1 MQQNQAAAAAA
12 AQAAATAGDAEAQA
26 KAQGEAQAIAEKP
39 LGLDMSTAVRL
50 QKQAIIIAERTLGV
64 YHADTAN
71 YYFNLAMLENL
82 EGNAQQGLRY
92 FRHCLLLWDVIYGEG
107 HPEVNT
113 VLSNAGVV
121 LQSMNE
127 NALSLALLTQV
138 QQSTEKL
145 FGASH
150 LSNGHALHQLTQGLF
165 LQGDIA
171 KALTV
176 SQAAHD
182 IFTARLGADHAQTKE
197 VGKNVDL
204 LRAVV
209 ENMERQ
215 KEMTQRAKEQ
225 QAERLRAAQ
234 ARVAHATGSS
244 AGPQVGSVSAAIAA
258 ARRRV
263 NSGQAAGTGIKVGGT
278 STGEG
283 TAAGAAA
290 DAAAEEASRIGE
302 RGHMDVDELV
312 KFIQGGQ
319 QAPKRSA
326 KNSLRG
332 KRRTG
337 AKR

>member
-1 MQQNQAAAAAA
+1 
-12 AQAAATAGDAEAQA
+12 
-26 KAQGEAQAIAEKP
+26 
-39 LGLDMSTAVRL
+39 
-50 QKQAIIIAERTLGV
+50 
-64 YHADTAN
+64 
-71 YYFNLAMLENL
+71 
-82 EGNAQQGLRY
+82 
-92 FRHCLLLWDVIYGEG
+92 
-107 HPEVNT
+107 
-113 VLSNAGVV
+113 
-121 LQSMNE
+121 MNE
-127 NALSLALLTQV
+127 NALSLSLLTQV
-138 QQSTEKL
+138 QQATEDL

-150 LSNGHALHQLTQGLF
+150 ISNGHALHQLTQGLF
-165 LQGDIA
+165 LQGDIP
-171 KALTV
+171 KALSV

-182 IFTARLGADHAQTKE
+182 IFAARLGAEHAQTKE

-204 LRAVV
+204 LKAVV

-234 ARVAHATGSS
+234 ARVAHATGSNAP
-244 AGPQVGSVSAAIAA
+244 AGVGSVSAAIAA

-263 NSGQAAGTGIKVGGT
+263 NSGQAAGTGTKVGGT

-290 DAAAEEASRIGE
+290 DAAAQEEASRIGE
-302 RGHMDVDELV
+302 RGHLDVDELV